1 MSLLSRLAVSLFVAA
16 TVGSSA
22 AAAIPEDPT
31 ALAESYFDESERFD
45 AFITYENRRGPL
57 RVLFTVAR
65 RWHDGLAELL
75 FDVREPTDF
84 RKVALL
90 ARQTRGGSDDLFAY
104 LGGMTGMG
112 DIANRRV
119 RRLSA
124 PDLEREAIYSV
135 FALGDFRPFAK
146 GELRYDAAPD
156 AVVAD
161 TPCRVVI
168 GRPVEGALGFDR
180 VELAF
185 AADTG
190 LMLESRFFRDER
202 EVRRISISPD
212 AYEVHDGRRLPM
224 RRIAR
229 SFPDSGETE
238 LLTRH
243 VLATSDLPDELFSH
257 KNLVAQRFPDF

>member
-1 MSLLSRLAVSLFVAA
+1 MAPLSRLALCLFAVA
-16 TVGSSA
+16 TVGSQA
-22 AAAIPEDPT
+22 AAAIPEDPA
-31 ALAESYFDESERFD
+31 ALAEGYFDESERFD
-45 AFITYENRRGPL
+45 AFATYENRRGPL
-57 RVLFTVAR
+57 RMLFTVAR

-75 FDVREPTDF
+75 FDVREPTAL

-104 LGGMTGMG
+104 LGGLTGMG

-119 RRLSA
+119 RRLAA
-124 PDLEREAIYSV
+124 PDLERQAVFSV
-135 FALGDFRPFAK
+135 FAIGDFRPFAP

-161 TPCRVVI
+161 TKCRVVI
-168 GRPVEGALGFDR
+168 GRSDADTLGFDR

-190 LMLESRFFRDER
+190 LLLESRYFRGDKEF
-202 EVRRISISPD
+202 RRISISPD
-212 AYEVHDGRRLPM
+212 AYEEHDGRRLPM

-229 SFPDSGETE
+229 SWPDSGETE
-238 LLTRH
+238 LVTKH
-243 VLATSDLPDELFSH
+243 VLATPDLPDELFSN
-257 KNLVAQRFPDF
+257 KNLVAQRFPNF

>member
-1 MSLLSRLAVSLFVAA
+1 MAPLSRLALWLLVAA
-16 TVGSSA
+16 MVGSPA
-22 AAAIPEDPT
+22 AAALPEDPT
-31 ALAESYFDESERFD
+31 ALAEAYFEESERFD
-45 AFITYENRRGPL
+45 AFVTYENRRGPI

-75 FDVREPTDF
+75 FDVREPTSF
-84 RKVALL
+84 RKWALL

-104 LGGMTGMG
+104 LGEATG
-112 DIANRRV
+112 RRV
-119 RRLSA
+119 RRFSA
-124 PDLEREAIYSV
+124 PDLERQAMYSV
-135 FALGDFRPFAK
+135 FALGDFRPFAP
-146 GELRYDAAPD
+146 GELKYEAAPD

-161 TPCRVVI
+161 TKCRVVT

-190 LMLESRFFRDER
+190 LLLESRFFRGEQ
-202 EVRRISISPD
+202 EFRRISISPD

-229 SFPDSGETE
+229 GYADNGETE
-238 LLTRH
+238 LVMRS
-243 VLATSDLPDELFSH
+243 VLATPDLPDELFSH